1 MPVSTEDELGGKGV
15 LTNRIESFQMVLSLR
30 RRQLRQRA
38 AISQDAAGFLM
49 ARWLVPGQTQH

>member
-38 AISQDAAGFLM
+38 AISQDAAGFLV
-49 ARWLVPGQTQH
+49 AR